1 MFFLCYMSSGENE
14 QNEQEINSAKTTTA
28 TASSGN
34 KMPVVISCLPT
45 SMTITNTNA
54 NRAASVLSSSTTAS
68 STDEGGFNEPSPEI
82 KAKLKPVYQF
92 DIQSPPLPPSPPA
105 RNVIPPPLP
114 PNDTN
119 LESPV
124 SLNYVDVVSHTSNV
138 VNGRTSSVVSDKTL
152 YASIK
157 PEVPSPPEMLLEAE
171 VKLEAQLL
179 DIDDTSSDTQVIL
192 TRESSFI
199 PMKAEFDPADD
210 SSIGETDGYVSEK
223 PLPQL
228 PCLDLQ
234 DMEYVDASEPEEE
247 ANVNVDAMTADEAEK
262 LLSSK

>member
-1 MFFLCYMSSGENE
+1 
-14 QNEQEINSAKTTTA
+14 
-28 TASSGN
+28 
-34 KMPVVISCLPT
+34 
-45 SMTITNTNA
+45 MTITNTRE
-54 NRAASVLSSSTTAS
+54 NRAPSIASITTTAS
-68 STDEGGFNEPSPEI
+68 ADEGGFNEPSPEI

-105 RNVIPPPLP
+105 RSVMPPPIP
-114 PNDTN
+114 TNDPN

-124 SLNYVDVVSHTSNV
+124 DLHYVDVITTAPTVL
-138 VNGRTSSVVSDKTL
+138 NGRTSNIVLSDKTL

-171 VKLEAQLL
+171 IKHEAKLL
-179 DIDDTSSDTQVIL
+179 DMDDTSSSDTQVIV

-210 SSIGETDGYVSEK
+210 SSTAETEVGFCSTGDK

-228 PCLDLQ
+228 PSLDLP
-234 DMEYVDASEPEEE
+234 DMEFADASEPEEE
-247 ANVNVDAMTADEAEK
+247 PIMKVDAMTADEAEK